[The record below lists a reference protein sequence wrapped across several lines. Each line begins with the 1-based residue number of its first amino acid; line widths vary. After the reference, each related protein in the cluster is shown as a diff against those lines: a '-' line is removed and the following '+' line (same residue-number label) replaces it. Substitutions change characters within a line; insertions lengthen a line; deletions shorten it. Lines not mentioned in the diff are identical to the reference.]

1 MSTLRSV
8 CDELRIRDLR
18 AVSEDELASYLDDL
32 ERTDRFVDAER
43 ARTVAELERR
53 EVFVRDG
60 HQSLASW
67 MVARHGVASSTA
79 AGHVRMARALEQMP
93 VAAEALASGEVS
105 SAAVSLLVSAQEAA
119 PGPFARAEDALVD
132 AARSLPVMKLRDAVA
147 HWRESA
153 DAERAGE
160 DEERR
165 FERRR
170 LHVSAALDGM
180 VRLDGELD
188 PSTGQTVITAL
199 RAVEDAD
206 VRSGVGHRSGEQHGP
221 SAEPDARTPAQ
232 RRADALGEIC
242 RQWLDLAERPFVS
255 GERPHVVVTM
265 EIASLERRAGRRLDL
280 EDVARIDS
288 ETARLLACDANV
300 SRVITGAASQPLDVG
315 RKTKVVPPA
324 LRRAVAV
331 RDGGCAF
338 PGCDRPSSWCDAHH
352 IRHWAD
358 GGSTSLANLVLLC
371 RRHHRLVHHRRFSIE
386 MTNERPQFFRADGTV
401 LDRGG

>member
-18 AVSEDELASYLDDL
+18 AISDDELATYLDDL

-43 ARTVAELERR
+43 ARAVAELERR
-53 EVFVRDG
+53 EVFARDG
-60 HQSLASW
+60 HLSLASW
-67 MVARHGVASSTA
+67 MVARHGVAPSTA

-93 VAAEALASGEVS
+93 VAADALASGEVS
-105 SAAVSLLVSAQEAA
+105 SAAVSLLASAQEAA
-119 PGPFARAEDALVD
+119 PGPFERAEDALVD

-147 HWRESA
+147 QWRETA
-153 DAERAGE
+153 DAERAVE

-170 LHVSAALDGM
+170 LHLSAALDGM
-180 VRLDGELD
+180 VRVDGELD
-188 PSTGQTVITAL
+188 PVTGQTVLTAL

-206 VRSGVGHRSGEQHGP
+206 VRSREGSGTED
-221 SAEPDARTPAQ
+221 SRTPAQ

-242 RQWLDLAERPFVS
+242 RQWLDLADRPLLS

-265 EIASLERRAGRRLDL
+265 DIASLERRSGRLLDL
-280 EDVARIDS
+280 EDVGRIDG
-288 ETARLLACDANV
+288 ETARRLACDATV

-315 RKTKVVPPA
+315 RKAKVVPPT

-358 GGSTSLANLVLLC
+358 GGTTSLANLVLLC
-371 RRHHRLVHHRRFSIE
+371 RRHHRLVHHRRFSVE
-386 MTNERPQFFRADGTV
+386 LTNERPRFFRADGTV

>member
-1 MSTLRSV
+1 MSTLRSAL
-8 CDELRIRDLR
+8 DELRATDVFAL
-18 AVSEDELASYLDDL
+18 SDDELASDLDEL
-32 ERTDRFVDAER
+32 EQATRVFEVER
-43 ARTVAELERR
+43 GRRCAELERR
-53 EVFVRDG
+53 EVWSRDG
-60 HQSLASW
+60 HLSLASW
-67 MVARHGVASSTA
+67 LGSRHRVAPTAA

-93 VAAEALASGEVS
+93 VAADALASGDVS

-119 PGPFARAEDALVD
+119 PGPFARAEKTLVD
-132 AARSLPVMKLRDAVA
+132 AARALPVMKLRDAVA
-147 HWRESA
+147 QWRETA
-153 DAERAGE
+153 NAERARQ

-170 LHVSAALDGM
+170 LHLSATLEGM
-180 VRLDGELD
+180 VRVDGELD

-206 VRSGVGHRSGEQHGP
+206 VRSREGSGTED
-221 SAEPDARTPAQ
+221 SRAPAQ

-242 RQWLDLAERPFVS
+242 RQWLDLAERPLVS

-265 EIASLERRAGRRLDL
+265 DIASLEGRAGRRLDL
-280 EDVARIDS
+280 EDVGRIGG
-288 ETARLLACDANV
+288 ETARQLACDANV
-300 SRVITGAASQPLDVG
+300 SRVITDAASQPLDVG

-352 IRHWAD
+352 TRHWAD
-358 GGSTSLANLVLLC
+358 GGSTSLPHPLL
-371 RRHHRLVHHRRFSIE
+371 FFP
-386 MTNERPQFFRADGTV
+386 RPHPP
-401 LDRGG
+401 

>member
-18 AVSEDELASYLDDL
+18 AISDDELATYLDDL

-43 ARTVAELERR
+43 ARAVAELERR
-53 EVFVRDG
+53 EVFARDG
-60 HQSLASW
+60 HLSLASW
-67 MVARHGVASSTA
+67 MVARHGVAPSTA

-93 VAAEALASGEVS
+93 VAADALASGEVS
-105 SAAVSLLVSAQEAA
+105 SAAVSLLASAQEAA
-119 PGPFARAEDALVD
+119 PGPFAQAEDGLVD

-147 HWRESA
+147 QWRETA
-153 DAERAGE
+153 DAERAVE

-170 LHVSAALDGM
+170 LHLSAALDGM
-180 VRLDGELD
+180 VRVDGELD
-188 PSTGQTVITAL
+188 PVTGQTVLTAL

-206 VRSGVGHRSGEQHGP
+206 VRSREGSGTED
-221 SAEPDARTPAQ
+221 SRTPAQ

-242 RQWLDLAERPFVS
+242 RQWLDLAERPLVS

-265 EIASLERRAGRRLDL
+265 DVGSLERRSGRLLDL
-280 EDVARIDS
+280 EDVGRIDG
-288 ETARLLACDANV
+288 ETARRLACDATV

-315 RKTKVVPPA
+315 RKAKVVPPT

-358 GGSTSLANLVLLC
+358 GGTTSLANLVLLC
-371 RRHHRLVHHRRFSIE
+371 RRHHRLVHHRRFSVE
-386 MTNERPQFFRADGTV
+386 LTNERPRFFRADGTV

>member
-8 CDELRIRDLR
+8 CDELRIRDLG
-18 AVSEDELASYLDDL
+18 AVSDDELASYLDDL
-32 ERTDRFVDAER
+32 EHTDRFVDAER
-43 ARTVAELERR
+43 ARALAELERR
-53 EVFVRDG
+53 EVVARDG
-60 HQSLASW
+60 HLSLASW
-67 MVARHGVASSTA
+67 MVARHGVAPSTA

-93 VAAEALASGEVS
+93 VTAEALASGEVS
-105 SAAVSLLVSAQEAA
+105 SAAVCLLASAQEMA
-119 PGPFARAEDALVD
+119 PEQFAHSEETLVD
-132 AARSLPVMKLRDAVA
+132 AARALPVTQLRSTVA
-147 HWRESA
+147 QWRETA
-153 DAERAGE
+153 DSERAMQ

-170 LHVSAALDGM
+170 LHLSATMDGM
-180 VRLDGELD
+180 VRVDGELD
-188 PSTGQTVITAL
+188 PLTGQTVITAL

-206 VRSGVGHRSGEQHGP
+206 VRSREGSSTEDSR
-221 SAEPDARTPAQ
+221 APAQ

-242 RQWLDLAERPFVS
+242 RQWLDLADRSVMS

-265 EIASLERRAGRRLDL
+265 DLESLERRAGRRLDL
-280 EDVARIDS
+280 EDVGRIDG
-288 ETARLLACDANV
+288 ETARRLACDANV
-300 SRVITGAASQPLDVG
+300 SRIITDADSQPLDVG

-352 IRHWAD
+352 VDHWAD

-371 RRHHRLVHHRRFSIE
+371 RRHHRLVHHRRFTVE
-386 MTNERPQFFRADGTV
+386 MTNERPRFFRADGTII
-401 LDRGG
+401 DRGG

>member
-8 CDELRIRDLR
+8 CDELQIRDLG
-18 AVSEDELASYLDDL
+18 AVSDDELASYFDDL
-32 ERTDRFVDAER
+32 EHTDRFVDAER
-43 ARTVAELERR
+43 ARALAELGRR
-53 EVFVRDG
+53 EVVARDG
-60 HQSLASW
+60 HLSLASW
-67 MVARHGVASSTA
+67 MVARHGVAPSAA

-93 VAAEALASGEVS
+93 VTAEALAGGEVS
-105 SAAVSLLVSAQEAA
+105 SAAVSLLVQAQEGS
-119 PGPFARAEDALVD
+119 PKQFAHSEEALVD
-132 AARSLPVMKLRDAVA
+132 AARALPVTQLRSTVA
-147 HWRESA
+147 QWRETA
-153 DAERAGE
+153 DAERAMQ

-170 LHVSAALDGM
+170 LHVSATLDGM

-206 VRSGVGHRSGEQHGP
+206 VRSREGSGTDD
-221 SAEPDARTPAQ
+221 SRAPAQ
-232 RRADALGEIC
+232 RRADALGEVC
-242 RQWLDLAERPFVS
+242 RQWLDLADRPLVS

-265 EIASLERRAGRRLDL
+265 NIASLERRAGRRLDL
-280 EDVARIDS
+280 EDVGRIDG
-288 ETARLLACDANV
+288 ETARQLACDANV
-300 SRVITGAASQPLDVG
+300 SRVITDAASQPLDVG

-331 RDGGCAF
+331 RDVGCAF

-352 IRHWAD
+352 VDHWAD
-358 GGSTSLANLVLLC
+358 GGTTSLANLVLLC
-371 RRHHRLVHHRRFSIE
+371 RRHHRLMHHRRFTVE
-386 MTNERPQFFRADGTV
+386 MTSDRPRFFRADGTV

>member
-1 MSTLRSV
+1 MRLTRLPPAKFPRPQSRL
-8 CDELRIRDLR
+8 
-18 AVSEDELASYLDDL
+18 LA
-32 ERTDRFVDAER
+32 
-43 ARTVAELERR
+43 
-53 EVFVRDG
+53 
-60 HQSLASW
+60 
-67 MVARHGVASSTA
+67 
-79 AGHVRMARALEQMP
+79 
-93 VAAEALASGEVS
+93 
-105 SAAVSLLVSAQEAA
+105 SAQEAA

-147 HWRESA
+147 QWRESA
-153 DAERAGE
+153 DAERAVE

-165 FERRR
+165 FGRRR
-170 LHVSAALDGM
+170 LHLSAALDGM
-180 VRLDGELD
+180 VRVDGELD

-206 VRSGVGHRSGEQHGP
+206 VRSGVGHRSGEQHGR

-242 RQWLDLAERPFVS
+242 RQWLDLAERPLVS

-265 EIASLERRAGRRLDL
+265 DLESLEGRLGRRCEL
-280 EDVARIDS
+280 EDTGPMTS
-288 ETARLLACDANV
+288 ETARRWACDANV
-300 SRVITGAASQPLDVG
+300 TRVITDGSSQPLDVG

-371 RRHHRLVHHRRFSIE
+371 RRHHRLVHHRRFSVE
-386 MTNERPQFFRADGTV
+386 MTNERPRFFRADGTV

>member
-1 MSTLRSV
+1 LR
-8 CDELRIRDLR
+8 L
-18 AVSEDELASYLDDL
+18 
-32 ERTDRFVDAER
+32 TRF
-43 ARTVAELERR
+43 
-53 EVFVRDG
+53 G
-60 HQSLASW
+60 
-67 MVARHGVASSTA
+67 
-79 AGHVRMARALEQMP
+79 
-93 VAAEALASGEVS
+93 SGEVS
-105 SAAVSLLVSAQEAA
+105 SAAVSLLVSAQEAT

-147 HWRESA
+147 QWRATA
-153 DAERAGE
+153 DAERAVQ

-170 LHVSAALDGM
+170 LHLSAALDGM
-180 VRLDGELD
+180 VRVDGELD
-188 PSTGQTVITAL
+188 PVTGQTVITAL

-206 VRSGVGHRSGEQHGP
+206 VRSGVGHRSGEKHGR

-242 RQWLDLAERPFVS
+242 RQWLDLADRPLVS

-265 EIASLERRAGRRLDL
+265 DVGSLERRSGRLLDL
-280 EDVARIDS
+280 EDVGRIDG
-288 ETARLLACDANV
+288 ETARRLACDSNV

-324 LRRAVAV
+324 LRRAVAA

-352 IRHWAD
+352 VDHWAD
-358 GGSTSLANLVLLC
+358 GGMTSIANLVLLC
-371 RRHHRLVHHRRFSIE
+371 RRHHRLVHHRRFTVQ
-386 MTNERPQFFRADGTV
+386 MTNERPRFFRADGTV

>member
-1 MSTLRSV
+1 MSTLRSIF
-8 CDELRIRDLR
+8 DELRIRDLR
-18 AVSEDELASYLDDL
+18 AASDDELASYLDDL

-43 ARTVAELERR
+43 ARAVAELERR
-53 EVFVRDG
+53 QVFARDG
-60 HQSLASW
+60 HLSLASW
-67 MVARHGVASSTA
+67 MVARHGVAPSTA

-93 VAAEALASGEVS
+93 VAADALASGEVS
-105 SAAVSLLVSAQEAA
+105 SAAVSLLASAQEMSPMQFAHSEETLVEA
-119 PGPFARAEDALVD
+119 ARA
-132 AARSLPVMKLRDAVA
+132 LPVTQLRSTVA
-147 HWRESA
+147 QWRETA
-153 DAERAGE
+153 NAERAMQ

-170 LHVSAALDGM
+170 LHISAALDGM
-180 VRLDGELD
+180 VRVDGELD
-188 PSTGQTVITAL
+188 PETGQIVITAL

-206 VRSGVGHRSGEQHGP
+206 VRSHKGSGTEN
-221 SAEPDARTPAQ
+221 SRAPAQ

-242 RQWLDLAERPFVS
+242 RQWLDLAERPLVS
-255 GERPHVVVTM
+255 GERPHVVVTID
-265 EIASLERRAGRRLDL
+265 IASLERRAGRRLDL
-280 EDVARIDS
+280 EDVGRIDG
-288 ETARLLACDANV
+288 ETARRLACDATV
-300 SRVITGAASQPLDVG
+300 SRVITDSSSQPLDVG

-338 PGCDRPSSWCDAHH
+338 PGCDRHSSWCDAHH

-371 RRHHRLVHHRRFSIE
+371 RRHHRLVHHRRFSVD